1 MNKSLKILA
10 FLIIVAIMPAI
21 SYADDIKVTKDEAKF
36 LTANKLEASPGDV
49 ITLTVN
55 LSNINYENFEFSLNT
70 NNSIDNITVDN
81 NDILD
86 TKLDENTLKIISSK
100 SNLTMEKL
108 ELYYKIPDD
117 IALESTIVLKGAI
130 KKVNIIDQNNDLEDE
145 SDNKES
151 ESSQEVEISIKIVE
165 SKEESDKEDG
175 NNFDQDIKKDDEKKE
190 ESEKSKNQNNTNEQ
204 KNNSIIEIQSNIVKS
219 VALQVAADKNISSE
233 SSNKESQI
241 SYEGN
246 NNNYLSSLTIDGY
259 DLNTSFKKT
268 NTTYFINVDNNVSNI
283 NINAIAEDDSAKVTV
298 YGNNNIKSGK
308 NKVLISVTS
317 ENGNVRFYRVFVN
330 K

>member
-10 FLIIVAIMPAI
+10 FLIIVAIMPTI

-130 KKVNIIDQNNDLEDE
+130 KKVNIIDQNNDSEDE
-145 SDNKES
+145 NDNKES

-219 VALQVAADKNISSE
+219 VALQVATDKNISSE

>member
-10 FLIIVAIMPAI
+10 FLIIVAIMPTI

-130 KKVNIIDQNNDLEDE
+130 KKVNIIDQNNDSEDE

-219 VALQVAADKNISSE
+219 VALQVATDKNISSE

>member
-130 KKVNIIDQNNDLEDE
+130 KKVNIIDQNNDSEDE

-219 VALQVAADKNISSE
+219 VALQVATDKNISSE

-283 NINAIAEDDSAKVTV
+283 NINAIAEDDNAKVTV